1 MSLRR
6 FLVLSVGVLSL
17 GAASAGNAA
26 MWGSRHRIP
35 VRFEQANATQDV
47 QVYGI
52 RVTEKGEGSSK
63 LQGMV
68 RLTNPSMTQKLGTV
82 TYRITSPD
90 GTVLKEG
97 TLALKPQ
104 QVNKTGQ
111 AAFSSTLDVVP
122 PRDSIVSVTY
132 NPPVSQP

>member
-6 FLVLSVGVLSL
+6 FLVLFVGVVGL
-17 GAASAGNAA
+17 GAASTGNAA
-26 MWGSRHRIP
+26 MWARHRIP

-68 RLTNPSMTQKLGTV
+68 RLTNPSMSQKLGTV

-111 AAFSSTLDVVP
+111 AAFVANLDVVP
-122 PRDSIVSVTY
+122 PRDSIVQVSY